1 MLGGDENKVNKTKV
15 EKENSNMLNKQ
26 NITGRAILAAAV
38 IIGTSTTFAGGFAQ
52 PDTAS
57 KASAPRGNVTFET
70 TVKVGGVKA
79 ENGSDALIGSTTL
92 KGPYQ
97 IGGDLKVKS
106 NVQVGRDVT
115 ARNNSLAEVGSVTVQ
130 NSRIAGSLTADTKAV
145 VGVSVQAENG
155 SYANLGSPD
164 VAGVTMS
171 GDLTFKSDV
180 NVRSSVKAGN
190 GSNLSIGGLVTR

>member
-1 MLGGDENKVNKTKV
+1 MQENLRSVCLTPYPAPVLGGDENKVNKTKV

-79 ENGSDALIGSTTL
+79 ENGSDCLLYTS
-92 KGPYQ
+92 P
-97 IGGDLKVKS
+97 S
-106 NVQVGRDVT
+106 PRD
-115 ARNNSLAEVGSVTVQ
+115 
-130 NSRIAGSLTADTKAV
+130 
-145 VGVSVQAENG
+145 
-155 SYANLGSPD
+155 
-164 VAGVTMS
+164 
-171 GDLTFKSDV
+171 
-180 NVRSSVKAGN
+180 
-190 GSNLSIGGLVTR
+190 